1 MGSFVQIATLQ
12 DAIEASF
19 VSSLLTERSV
29 PHLVESF
36 HDSAYDGLF
45 QLQKGWGCV
54 LAEEQR
60 REAVERAVEEA
71 RAAREQDTPE
81 NDAPAT

>member
-1 MGSFVQIATLQ
+1 MAPFVQIATLQ

-19 VSSLLTERSV
+19 VSNLLTERSV
-29 PHLVESF
+29 PHMVESF

-54 LAEEQR
+54 LAEEQC

-71 RAAREQDTPE
+71 RATRDQQTPE
-81 NDAPAT
+81 DDAPAT